1 MYILEDKVL
10 NTTDTLIGQLV
21 LQAVFIFVNAVF
33 TCAEVAVISMNDAKL
48 EKLADEKN
56 NKAIKLQRLTAKPN
70 GFLSTMQI
78 IAELTGF
85 LGSAFAAY
93 NFADLLGAWFASM
106 GGDRYFTANTLNVIA
121 IVIIT
126 VVLSYLTLML
136 GVLVPKRIAMKN
148 YERMALS
155 FAGLLSLVTAV
166 LSPFVWF
173 LTVSTNAILRL
184 VGIDPNELNDEVTE
198 EEIRMMVDAG
208 SEKGTIDSDE
218 KEFIQN
224 VFEFD
229 DTDVGEICTH
239 RKEVELLWLEDDM
252 TVWNDTISNSRRSK
266 FPVCKENADD
276 VVGILDV
283 KDYYR
288 LADKT
293 RTNVMKHC
301 VEEPQFVLE
310 TTKADVMFEKMKKSR
325 NYFAVVLDE
334 YGGMC
339 GILTLNDL
347 VQQIMGELLGEDEED
362 CGEDITRLD
371 DNSWR
376 ILGETPI
383 KDVCEELDVSIPDDE
398 YDTFGGFIFGCLGSI
413 PEDGSRFEI
422 EANGMR
428 INVNDVK
435 NHCVVNANVCLV
447 ADDEEPDKDKD
458 KDE

>member
-1 MYILEDKVL
+1 
-10 NTTDTLIGQLV
+10 
-21 LQAVFIFVNAVF
+21 
-33 TCAEVAVISMNDAKL
+33 
-48 EKLADEKN
+48 
-56 NKAIKLQRLTAKPN
+56 
-70 GFLSTMQI
+70 
-78 IAELTGF
+78 
-85 LGSAFAAY
+85 
-93 NFADLLGAWFASM
+93 
-106 GGDRYFTANTLNVIA
+106 
-121 IVIIT
+121 
-126 VVLSYLTLML
+126 ML

-184 VGIDPNELNDEVTE
+184 IGIDPNELNDEVTE

-239 RKEVELLWLEDDM
+239 RKEVETLWLEDDM
-252 TVWNDTISNSRRSK
+252 TVWNDTINNSRRSK

-288 LADKT
+288 LTDKT
-293 RTNVMKHC
+293 RANVMKHC

-339 GILTLNDL
+339 GIITLNDL

-362 CGEDITRLD
+362 DGEDITRLD
-371 DNSWR
+371 ENSWR

-383 KDVCEELDVSIPDDE
+383 KDVCEELDVTIPDDE

-422 EANGMR
+422 EANSMR

-435 NHCVVNANVCLV
+435 NHCVVSANVCLV
-447 ADDEEPDKDKD
+447 VEDEEAEK
-458 KDE
+458 EA